1 MCSRRARV
9 GVRKAKSEL
18 KISAPISRAKYLEN
32 VQPTAFVWSDLL
44 QLFCHCYPR
53 RTSSSSLRARAPG
66 RIRVVMSASDG
77 TNGTKSLYGDKE
89 RASEVRSCVR
99 KSSAVDSERTRRWGA
114 VFRSFIFPRHI
125 SPPGTH
131 TTPDAP
137 FPRSIHDLT
146 SFGSKSTSATRG
158 RTGTSSTRTTATGSS
173 RTGTT
178 SGGSGPESSP
188 PPPRVMMQ
196 TTTAP
201 RTTPTPTSIRSRK
214 QATSS
219 ASKPTM
225 RNPSRWA
232 QRRDTPS
239 RAR

>member
-1 MCSRRARV
+1 M
-9 GVRKAKSEL
+9 
-18 KISAPISRAKYLEN
+18 
-32 VQPTAFVWSDLL
+32 QPTSFVWSDLL
-44 QLFCHCYPR
+44 QLFCHCYQR

-89 RASEVRSCVR
+89 KASEVRSCVR

-137 FPRSIHDLT
+137 FPRSIHDHT

-201 RTTPTPTSIRSRK
+201 TRTTPTPTSIRSRR

-239 RAR
+239 RTR

>member
-1 MCSRRARV
+1 LVGPATIILPLLSARDPLRRHFAPAR
-9 GVRKAKSEL
+9 R
-18 KISAPISRAKYLEN
+18 
-32 VQPTAFVWSDLL
+32 
-44 QLFCHCYPR
+44 
-53 RTSSSSLRARAPG
+53 

-137 FPRSIHDLT
+137 FPRSIHDHT

-188 PPPRVMMQ
+188 PPPRVMM
-196 TTTAP
+196 
-201 RTTPTPTSIRSRK
+201 
-214 QATSS
+214 
-219 ASKPTM
+219 
-225 RNPSRWA
+225 
-232 QRRDTPS
+232 
-239 RAR
+239 